1 MRYKAVEKLIPIL
14 AKEYNLTEHV
24 SSAMNLLKQLRNRYW
39 AVMSPDDFEGALAL
53 LYLSAVMRDPLK
65 IFDIQD
71 PSVYK
76 AMRHL
81 ANKLGISFTSVSKP
95 SVYARSMAEPEDVL
109 KIVEQLEEKDLPH
122 ASLQVKTATL
132 VYLAY
137 KMLGRNVFQKDV
149 AKRYGVNPMSI
160 MRYKKI
166 LKEKKIIDF

>member
-14 AKEYNLTEHV
+14 AKEYGLTEHV
-24 SSAMNLLKQLRNRYW
+24 PTALNLLKQLENRYW
-39 AVMSPDDFEGALAL
+39 AVMSPDDYEGALAL
-53 LYLSAVMRDPLK
+53 LYISAVMRDPLK

-71 PSVYK
+71 SSVYK

-95 SVYARSMAEPEDVL
+95 SVYARSMAEPEEVV

-149 AKRYGVNPMSI
+149 AKRYGINHMSI
-160 MRYKKI
+160 MRYKK
-166 LKEKKIIDF
+166 LLREKKIIDF